1 MTNHMKILQIN
12 KFFFLKGG
20 SERYFFDLSEL
31 LTNKGHQVIVW
42 STKHPQNFSFP
53 SQELFASYN
62 DFSEKESLFKKLFK
76 AKRIFWNKEAGKKLE
91 KIIKIE
97 KPDIAH
103 LHNISTHFSPSII
116 FVLKKYNIPIVM
128 TLHDY
133 KLFCPNYKFFSN
145 GEVCYDCLKNKNYNS
160 CLSKKCIKNSRI
172 QSWGGYLE
180 ARFQND
186 FLKIADKID
195 VFLSPSLF
203 MKRKAIEWGIDKEK
217 IIHLPNFI
225 EKDFGKGIT
234 ALDKKLPYFLYF
246 GRLSHE
252 KGVEL
257 LIESFSEIKEQLPD
271 WQLKIV
277 GNGPERNKLENFA
290 KGEKQI
296 EFLGEKRGNSK
307 ELKQIIANA
316 NLIVIPS
323 LWPEN
328 FPYSV
333 LESFALSKPVI
344 AAKNGGLTELIKD
357 RQTGLLFKPGNKDDL
372 KEKLIWSNDYK
383 KELIQMGKMAKKE
396 VLDKCNSEEHYS
408 KLIKIYERIENN

>member
-1 MTNHMKILQIN
+1 MKILQIN

>member
-1 MTNHMKILQIN
+1 MKILQIN

-257 LIESFSEIKEQLPD
+257 LIKSFSEIKEQLPD

>member
-1 MTNHMKILQIN
+1 MKILQIN

-53 SQELFASYN
+53 SQELFANYN

-76 AKRIFWNKEAGKKLE
+76 AKRIFWNKEAAKKLE

-97 KPDIAH
+97 KPDVAH

-160 CLSKKCIKNSRI
+160 CLSKKCIKNSLI
-172 QSWGGYLE
+172 QSLGGYLE

-186 FLKIADKID
+186 FLKITDKID

-217 IIHLPNFI
+217 IVHLPNFV
-225 EKDFGKGIT
+225 EKDFGKGV
-234 ALDKKLPYFLYF
+234 AASDKKLPYFLYF

-252 KGVEL
+252 KGVKL
-257 LIESFSEIKEQLPD
+257 LIESFSETKEQLPD

-277 GNGPERNKLENFA
+277 GNGPERNKLENLD
-290 KGEKQI
+290 KEERI
-296 EFLGEKRGNSK
+296 EFLGEKKGK

-383 KELIQMGKMAKKE
+383 KELIQMGKMARKE